1 MRPLFAPS
9 SKASRSGFSFV
20 EMLIVVVVVGIMAA
34 VAIAQL
40 GAQRKVFQDTRN
52 RRNAQELM
60 SMCQSAKAAGIVFAA
75 TNDPVQTAR
84 NAAAG
89 ATAAKGIFAGK
100 TFKLPGLT
108 DDEVVEAAYYLDV
121 SGEEVT
127 YNAARVPP
135 P

>member
-1 MRPLFAPS
+1 
-9 SKASRSGFSFV
+9 
-20 EMLIVVVVVGIMAA
+20 MLIVVAVVGIMAT

-40 GAQRKVFQDTRN
+40 GTQRKVFQDTRN
-52 RRNAQELM
+52 RRNAQEMM
-60 SMCQSAKAAGIVFAA
+60 SMCQCAKAAGIIFAA
-75 TNDPVQTAR
+75 ADDPVQTAR